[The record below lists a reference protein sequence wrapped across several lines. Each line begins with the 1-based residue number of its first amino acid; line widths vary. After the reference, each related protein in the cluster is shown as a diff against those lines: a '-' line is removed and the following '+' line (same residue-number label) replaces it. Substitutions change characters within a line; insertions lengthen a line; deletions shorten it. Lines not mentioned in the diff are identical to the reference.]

1 MPNLLTGP
9 GAIPA
14 APGGWPLLGHV
25 VPLLTAPLAFVNSL
39 PSLGDLVQ
47 IRLGPMKAVVVCDP
61 ELTRQ
66 VLVHDQVFDKGGP
79 MYERAR
85 ELVGDGLG
93 TCPHSRHRR
102 QRRLTQPAFHHARLP
117 AYARTMTEQINTVT
131 GGWRDGQVLDVLAE
145 MQALT
150 TRVMLATMFST
161 SLTGRGPPAVHQ
173 RHGHLR

>member
-9 GAIPA
+9 GAIPT

-25 VPLLTAPLAFVNSL
+25 VPLLTTPLAFVNSL
-39 PSLGDLVQ
+39 PSLGNLVQ

-85 ELVGDGLG
+85 ELGGDGLG

-102 QRRLTQPAFHHARLP
+102 QRRLTQPAFHHTRLP
-117 AYARTMTEQINTVT
+117 AYARTMTEQIEH
-131 GGWRDGQVLDVLAE
+131 GHRRMARRPGPRRARRDASANDAGDARHDVFHVAD
-145 MQALT
+145 
-150 TRVMLATMFST
+150 R
-161 SLTGRGPPAVHQ
+161 RGPPAVHQ